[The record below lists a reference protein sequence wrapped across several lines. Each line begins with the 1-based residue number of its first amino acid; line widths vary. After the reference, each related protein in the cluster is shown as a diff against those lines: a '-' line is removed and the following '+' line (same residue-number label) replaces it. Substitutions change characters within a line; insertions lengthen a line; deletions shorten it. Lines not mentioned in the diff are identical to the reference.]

1 MENRRHVPPSRKRYE
16 SKYPILTIRVPKEV
30 KDNFNLICTRTGTS
44 ARLLFKK
51 LLNSYII
58 QSQKQ
63 TKHIDK
69 TIPIIEK
76 KLYKIVDVPFS
87 IETGLVKPE
96 GWEGPIPAK
105 NDIISD
111 KNKIKIFEESGFKFE
126 EIKETF

>member
-1 MENRRHVPPSRKRYE
+1 MENRKHVTPSRKRYE

-76 KLYKIVDVPFS
+76 KFYKIVDVPFS
-87 IETGLVKPE
+87 IEAGLIKPV
-96 GWEGPIPAK
+96 GWEGPLPVK
-105 NDIISD
+105 GEVTSD
-111 KNKIKIFEESGFKFE
+111 KNKIKILEESGLKFE